1 MVIRDSHL
9 QFDKTKISI
18 EADLRKFI
26 CNPDKPD
33 ICWSTHNTEHK
44 WPKKADA
51 ATCYTSVFPNYSLTR
66 PKSTF
71 RQNCV
76 SLFPIQTRCT
86 YVNLGLIGNK
96 TGQRNGWRCSWSSVI
111 PTCSLTIK
119 KSTLRKNCV
128 RSFQS
133 QTSCRY
139 FDLII
144 IQNKIFPRTHLQL
157 FLIVR
162 ISHLQFDCLTDRGVD
177 RSSQLWR
184 NQRHRRI

>member
-1 MVIRDSHL
+1 MAKESRCSD
-9 QFDKTKISI
+9 
-18 EADLRKFI
+18 
-26 CNPDKPD
+26 
-33 ICWSTHNTEHK
+33 
-44 WPKKADA
+44 
-51 ATCYTSVFPNYSLTR
+51 CYTSVFPNYSLTR

-96 TGQRNGWRCSWSSVI
+96 TGQRKRMQMLLPWSSII

-128 RSFQS
+128 RAFQS

-139 FDLII
+139 LDLII

-177 RSSQLWR
+177 RSSQL
-184 NQRHRRI
+184 